1 MAGERGEKGERGT
14 QGNDGPMGRP
24 GKMFASL
31 MHKVSSLRTLSRV

>member
-24 GKMFASL
+24 GKIFALNTDEIQSKRL
-31 MHKVSSLRTLSRV
+31 TYAV